1 MKSAP
6 LYSFGLRMG
15 RGCSLQENKLAVT
28 RKRGI
33 GTAIHTPSFMLP
45 WALQFSHQIRS
56 SWRTRTR
63 PAYPFTPSPSAGPN
77 TQKFPDPSQLKTWL
91 TSHCQS
97 KITRKELPRPPLPEQ
112 ETLPPLLPASPL
124 SAGTGVAALFSVLRC
139 LTFVSLPPVPA
150 LRVSLMKPP
159 ILTFSHVVCVQLG
172 IVEWDSPWD
181 TPLFEL
187 WVPSSCLHW
196 SVVQDPSES
205 HVVQ

>member
-6 LYSFGLRMG
+6 LYPFGLRMG

-112 ETLPPLLPASPL
+112 ETHPTPAPSQPP
-124 SAGTGVAALFSVLRC
+124 VCWNRC
-139 LTFVSLPPVPA
+139 GCTVQCASLPNLCFSSSCTSPSRFPDEA
-150 LRVSLMKPP
+150 
-159 ILTFSHVVCVQLG
+159 THSHVQPCSLRTVG
-172 IVEWDSPWD
+172 YS
-181 TPLFEL
+181 
-187 WVPSSCLHW
+187 
-196 SVVQDPSES
+196 
-205 HVVQ
+205 